1 MKEQANPKEV
11 QSQVEV
17 QKNEALYITTEGS
30 LPVHKPMTKG
40 EIKAFYSISYV
51 TLKKW
56 LRPILDKIDYTH
68 KRVFLTKDL
77 RIIRELM
84 DGIPVNAPSNRE
96 EI

>member
-1 MKEQANPKEV
+1 MKEQTNPKEV
-11 QSQVEV
+11 KSQTEA
-17 QKNEALYITTEGS
+17 QKDEALYITTEGS

-40 EIKAFYSISYV
+40 EIKAFYSISYT

-56 LRPILDKIDYTH
+56 LRPILDKIDYKH

-84 DGIPVNAPSNRE
+84 DGIPFNTPSNRE